1 MGCDVLVRAVR
12 YSRFPWPRSTTAVQ
26 RMRLVCEGM
35 PLLCRQVRGVSARL
49 WGRKPRTDTFPP
61 GSEDGSTPHASRY
74 QLFASIRQSD
84 DISTCPQCISS
95 SVSSSSRIIYRFF
108 FRIQVM
114 SFVKVHIPDHR
125 PSSSSISST
134 MTAARSDF
142 ENFACPS
149 SRVIRQCCV

>member
-1 MGCDVLVRAVR
+1 MGCDVLVRAAR
-12 YSRFPWPRSTTAVQ
+12 QCRSPWPSVRRRCNVCGRFARGCFCCVARWEVQ
-26 RMRLVCEGM
+26 
-35 PLLCRQVRGVSARL
+35 LLCPFP
-49 WGRKPRTDTFPP
+49 KPRTDVFPSV
-61 GSEDGSTPHASRY
+61 SEEGSTPHASRY
-74 QLFASIRQSD
+74 QLFTSIRHSD
-84 DISTCPQCISS
+84 DISKCPQCISS
-95 SVSSSSRIIYRFF
+95 SVSSSSRTTYRFF

-149 SRVIRQCCV
+149 SRVMHQCCV